1 MKLKTNTSGNPTAII
16 LIGPMGCGKTTI
28 GKLLKEQTG
37 WQFMDADDYHPQA
50 NIDKMAAGLAL
61 NDEDRHPWL
70 LRLRAMI
77 DKSIIRKTPI
87 ILACSALKQSYRETL
102 GIDQQKIVSVYLKG
116 DPDLLAS
123 RIGNRSHQ
131 YMNKGL
137 LDSQLATMEEPD
149 GGLTVD
155 IGTTPESIVSEII
168 TTIQARTSTV
178 RK

>member
-1 MKLKTNTSGNPTAII
+1 MKTNTFGNPAAII

-28 GKLLKEQTG
+28 GKLLAKQTG
-37 WQFMDADDYHPQA
+37 WRFMDADDYHPQE
-50 NIDKMAAGLAL
+50 NIDKMAAGIAL

-70 LRLRAMI
+70 LRLAAMI
-77 DKSIIRKTPI
+77 NESIISRTPL
-87 ILACSALKQSYRETL
+87 ILACSALKRSYRKTL
-102 GIDQQKIVSVYLKG
+102 GIDQQQRVSVYLKG

-131 YMNKGL
+131 YMDKGL
-137 LDSQLATMEEPD
+137 LNSQLATMEEPD

-155 IGTTPESIVSEII
+155 IGTTPENIVSEII

>member
-1 MKLKTNTSGNPTAII
+1 MQTNTSENPMAIV

-28 GKLLKEQTG
+28 GKLLTEQTG
-37 WQFMDADDYHPQA
+37 WRFMDADDYHPQV
-50 NIDKMAAGLAL
+50 NIDKMAAGIAL

-70 LRLRAMI
+70 LRLAAMI
-77 DKSIIRKTPI
+77 NESIIRKTPL
-87 ILACSALKQSYRETL
+87 ILACSALKQSYREAL

-116 DPDLLAS
+116 APDLLAS
-123 RIGNRSHQ
+123 RIGNRNHQ
-131 YMNKGL
+131 YMDKSL

-155 IGTTPESIVSEII
+155 IGTAPESIVSEII
-168 TTIQARTSTV
+168 TTIHARTSTV